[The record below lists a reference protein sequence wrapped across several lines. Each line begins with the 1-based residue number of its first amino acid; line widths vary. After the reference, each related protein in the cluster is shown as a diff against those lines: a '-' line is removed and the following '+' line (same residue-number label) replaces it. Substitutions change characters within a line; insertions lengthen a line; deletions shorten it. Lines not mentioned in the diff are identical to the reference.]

1 MRQRGFPAGG
11 EEDNLCAGGCQGCG
25 GNQVVAGSAQ
35 QVQAV
40 GSDGLSIGK
49 DAADRGGAGFLGAAK
64 GFVFQGGDASFFVAG
79 GRVLVNGLVVGCE
92 IVFKIVYKVYGLMEN
107 FFVFTAVHEE
117 RFRTEHFGN
126 LGEDGRSAFGDEK
139 VGKNTDGGI
148 GGDARQA
155 VGTAAFHADNQFAA
169 GNGFALCCA
178 GVVGQLLYQARP
190 SAISSSE
197 SWATRNLTRSGL

>member
-1 MRQRGFPAGG
+1 MPP
-11 EEDNLCAGGCQGCG
+11 
-25 GNQVVAGSAQ
+25 
-35 QVQAV
+35 
-40 GSDGLSIGK
+40 
-49 DAADRGGAGFLGAAK
+49 FLLP
-64 GFVFQGGDASFFVAG
+64 G

-92 IVFKIVYKVYGLMEN
+92 IVFKIVYEVYGLMEN

-169 GNGFALCCA
+169 GDGFALCRA
-178 GVVGQLLYQARP
+178 GVVGQLLYQGEAVRDFVLRILGDKKFD
-190 SAISSSE
+190 AVRVVG
-197 SWATRNLTRSGL
+197 ADVFF